1 MFSNAKTEIIGENN
15 CCLSNEKD
23 CFLGRGTDVFQ
34 SIKKRFVVKA
44 RTISKNHK
52 TDFPSSFI

>member
-34 SIKKRFVVKA
+34 SIKTRFVVKA
-44 RTISKNHK
+44 RIFSQKHK